1 MNLEKHLAHHYITHN
16 KQPKGIH
23 MEQKQVTEEQFV
35 TAQRIES
42 LARQNA
48 QQALRIADLEAQ
60 MALTQAKAQQSQEEV
75 EDEPEF
81 EEVADDAVIN

>member
-1 MNLEKHLAHHYITHN
+1 MS
-16 KQPKGIH
+16 
-23 MEQKQVTEEQFV
+23 EQQQVTEEQFV

-60 MALTQAKAQQSQEEV
+60 MALTQAKAQQPQEE
-75 EDEPEF
+75 PQAI
-81 EEVADDAVIN
+81 EEVSDEDYEEVSVDTLN